1 MAKKSKQV
9 NNKEK
14 EEKLTIN
21 NISAGDVITDST
33 RNSKE
38 WNVDDD
44 LIEQMRRYEQESNKT
59 AIWKNKI
66 TGMFLFF
73 KYYEDNPEEKK
84 KAKKRGRKPKKVEE
98 EEELTDEEELEDI
111 IEMGMT
117 FCNYIDP
124 FKLRTIFR
132 FLYFTGL
139 RRMEYINLAR
149 KDFDFEKQTVYVR
162 GKTKSRTEREL
173 PLTKKVAKDVR
184 SYFNTEPE
192 IKNAFNMSSSQMAW
206 LLKDIQDFVP
216 KGKRLTAHTFR

>member
-111 IEMGMT
+111 DFGKLEDEAIESEVV
-117 FCNYIDP
+117 DEDD
-124 FKLRTIFR
+124 L
-132 FLYFTGL
+132 LL
-139 RRMEYINLAR
+139 DAMEDYKAEFGVKKVNIN
-149 KDFDFEKQTVYVR
+149 
-162 GKTKSRTEREL
+162 
-173 PLTKKVAKDVR
+173 TKKFK
-184 SYFNTEPE
+184 
-192 IKNAFNMSSSQMAW
+192 
-206 LLKDIQDFVP
+206 
-216 KGKRLTAHTFR
+216 TFFEEWKQAE